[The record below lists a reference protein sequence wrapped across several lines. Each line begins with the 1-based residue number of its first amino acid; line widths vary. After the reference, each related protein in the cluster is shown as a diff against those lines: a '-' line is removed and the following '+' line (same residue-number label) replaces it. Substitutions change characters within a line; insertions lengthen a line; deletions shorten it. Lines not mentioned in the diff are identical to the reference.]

1 MRGCEFSIDAGHKFS
16 HSFDDKIELL
26 LEKKLKG
33 HQELSKFKKRIYDK
47 MHSAKVV
54 HLIIK

>member
-33 HQELSKFKKRIYDK
+33 HQELSKFKNASMIKCI
-47 MHSAKVV
+47 
-54 HLIIK
+54 HLR